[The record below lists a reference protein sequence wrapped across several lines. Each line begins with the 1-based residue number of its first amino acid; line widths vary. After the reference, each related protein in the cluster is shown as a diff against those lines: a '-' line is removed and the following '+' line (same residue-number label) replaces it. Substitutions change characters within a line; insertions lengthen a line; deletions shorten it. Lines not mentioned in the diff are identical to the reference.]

1 MKAFEQNNKTEKTVV
16 FSILMQNKI
25 VGIEIESV
33 DRTSYQMNM
42 KSFKLNKF
50 SLPISQRRVSW
61 QPNESCFMVILPF
74 FDNHLL
80 F

>member
-42 KSFKLNKF
+42 KSFKFNKF
-50 SLPISQRRVSW
+50 GLPISQRRVSR